1 MIKIQKHELSKA
13 VSQRMDEILSLTKLS
28 IQQLSNLTDINTRS
42 LNGYHWGTLPISLES
57 ALKICAALS
66 LDLNTFCD
74 FDKKLSLKKQ
84 RFTVKTA
91 AKKEKTE
98 KPLDKKAEALQL
110 QQREKKEKDRQL
122 RDQIITLVRTSDY
135 FLCPHT
141 LSQMVLDFEKYY
153 HLNINEQRLQAI
165 LQRCIAEGTIK
176 RQTTPW
182 DYGIGYYL
190 PKRTWVYFKN
200 KKDLLNDPKKIAG
213 YDWIRNSIV
222 V

>member
-1 MIKIQKHELSKA
+1 MKQIQKHELSKA

-28 IQQLSNLTDINTRS
+28 IQQLSNLMDINARS

-122 RDQIITLVRTSDY
+122 RDQIITLVRSSDY
-135 FLCPHT
+135 FLYPRT
-141 LSQMVLDFEKYY
+141 LPQMVLDFSKNYQ
-153 HLNINEQRLQAI
+153 LNVSEQRLQAI
-165 LQRCIAEGTIK
+165 LQRCIADGSIK

-200 KKDLLNDPKKIAG
+200 KKDLVNDPKKIFG